1 MSYGRKIA
9 AFPLDFWETG
19 FLPCNANRLF
29 VTPLVHGGTMAKTT
43 KSAASTEPKAEKKVA
58 PFNKGDLIDFVAK
71 QADLPKTQ
79 AKNAVEAV
87 LEGIK
92 KNAKKEVRLVGFGT
106 FSIAKRKAR
115 TGFNPQTKEK
125 IKIKASKTV
134 KFRPGQAFKTG
145 L

>member
-1 MSYGRKIA
+1 
-9 AFPLDFWETG
+9 
-19 FLPCNANRLF
+19 
-29 VTPLVHGGTMAKTT
+29 MAKTT
-43 KSAASTEPKAEKKVA
+43 KSAAAAEKTEKKVA
-58 PFNKGDLIDFVAK
+58 PFNKGDLIEFVAK

-92 KNAKKEVRLVGFGT
+92 KNAKKDVRLVGFGT
-106 FSIAKRKAR
+106 FTVAKRKAR
-115 TGFNPQTKEK
+115 TGYNPQTGEK
-125 IKIKASKTV
+125 IKIKASKTI